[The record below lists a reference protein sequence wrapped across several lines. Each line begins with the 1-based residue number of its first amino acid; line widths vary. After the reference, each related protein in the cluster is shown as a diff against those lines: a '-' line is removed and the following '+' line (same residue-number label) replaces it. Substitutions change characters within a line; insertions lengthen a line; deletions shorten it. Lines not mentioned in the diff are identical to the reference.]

1 MYPRVMKRIFDLFT
15 AIIALVLLCIPFII
29 VFILIKLDSRGPI
42 FFKQKRMGKNSKP
55 FEIYKFRTMYVDAPH
70 NKATADLD
78 NADDQ
83 ITHIGRLLRK
93 TSIDELP
100 QFINVIKGEMSIIGP
115 RPVILSETELIEM
128 RKRNGSDK
136 VLPGLTGLAQ
146 VHGRDNLSNFK
157 KSNYDGIY
165 YMALSFRT
173 DLKIV
178 FRTIWYVFLH
188 VGVHEGKHTVP
199 KSKNDVN
206 IKA

>member
-83 ITHIGRLLRK
+83 ITYIGKLLRK

-100 QFINVIKGEMSIIGP
+100 QFINVIKGEMSVIGP

-128 RKRNGSDK
+128 RKRNGADGVK
-136 VLPGLTGLAQ
+136 PGLTGLAQ
-146 VHGRDNLSNFK
+146 VHGRDSISNFK
-157 KSNYDGIY
+157 KASYDGIY
-165 YMALSFRT
+165 AASLGLQT
-173 DLKIV
+173 DFKIV
-178 FRTIWYVFLH
+178 LRTIWYVILH
-188 VGVHEGKHTVP
+188 VGIKEGR
-199 KSKNDVN
+199 
-206 IKA
+206 